1 VIPALLAAPL
11 ANPPPDPTFL
21 EPAARGLLILHATVG
36 FTAVLSCTHHAVY
49 SVLSVYGKKRAP
61 QLLRFGW
68 IAPLALSVQV
78 LLGLVLYPTYRVR
91 VRGAHFDREGLQW
104 LSQLF
109 DFKEH
114 AAALAFALMLAA
126 ALSGRAFAR
135 DGSLDASARARVSRG
150 VAALSC
156 AASALVWCAALIG
169 LYITARHPVG
179 TP

>member
-1 VIPALLAAPL
+1 MNNI
-11 ANPPPDPTFL
+11 FL
-21 EPAARGLLILHATVG
+21 EPAARGILILHATVG

-49 SVLSVYGKKRAP
+49 SLLSIKGPKRAP

-68 IAPLALSVQV
+68 IAPLALTVQV
-78 LLGLVLYPTYRVR
+78 LLGFILYPTYRVR
-91 VRGAHFDREGLQW
+91 VRGAHFDKEGLQW

-114 AAALAFALMLAA
+114 SAALALALMLGA
-126 ALSGRAFAR
+126 ALAGRAFAR
-135 DGSLDASARARVSRG
+135 DSSLDEAARKSVARG
-150 VAALSC
+150 IAALSIT
-156 AASALVWCAALIG
+156 ASALVWAAALIG